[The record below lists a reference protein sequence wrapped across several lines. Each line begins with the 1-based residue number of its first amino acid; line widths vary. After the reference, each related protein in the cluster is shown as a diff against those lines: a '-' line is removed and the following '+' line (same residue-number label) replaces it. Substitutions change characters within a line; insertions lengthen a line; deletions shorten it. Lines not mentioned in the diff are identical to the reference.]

1 MRDRINN
8 WSARGWQRLE
18 GEHPRTVALRERVLS
33 WLDEVPEPHRTQWDR
48 RLKSNDDPSYYSVTL
63 ELFLHHFFNS
73 QGWEIAIEP
82 ELPGTSNRPDFLLWQ
97 GGRRVIV
104 EAKVLLAAEQEA
116 VQDARLMK
124 AANEIGRKLGC
135 TVSIH
140 PRIPL
145 PPGLPNKRIA
155 AKIERMARGAEPV
168 KEFVVTD
175 EHQGDVYELEVR
187 VLDLSGEEPT
197 PTGVGVVMGQAA
209 MSTTGHRLRSAIQEK
224 AGKYGALDSPFVIV
238 LWPVGPDYMPG
249 TDDLEALRGDKVWEM
264 NLDTEE
270 IEERYSSNGIFREK
284 KDGRL
289 RWAHVSAVVFCQP
302 GDSERMPVVYHNLD
316 AKYPLDGDWFQGW
329 QQHEL
334 D

>member
-1 MRDRINN
+1 
-8 WSARGWQRLE
+8 
-18 GEHPRTVALRERVLS
+18 
-33 WLDEVPEPHRTQWDR
+33 
-48 RLKSNDDPSYYSVTL
+48 
-63 ELFLHHFFNS
+63 
-73 QGWEIAIEP
+73 
-82 ELPGTSNRPDFLLWQ
+82 
-97 GGRRVIV
+97 
-104 EAKVLLAAEQEA
+104 
-116 VQDARLMK
+116 
-124 AANEIGRKLGC
+124 
-135 TVSIH
+135 
-140 PRIPL
+140 
-145 PPGLPNKRIA
+145 
-155 AKIERMARGAEPV
+155 
-168 KEFVVTD
+168 
-175 EHQGDVYELEVR
+175 
-187 VLDLSGEEPT
+187 
-197 PTGVGVVMGQAA
+197 MGQAA

-264 NLDTEE
+264 NLDTEK